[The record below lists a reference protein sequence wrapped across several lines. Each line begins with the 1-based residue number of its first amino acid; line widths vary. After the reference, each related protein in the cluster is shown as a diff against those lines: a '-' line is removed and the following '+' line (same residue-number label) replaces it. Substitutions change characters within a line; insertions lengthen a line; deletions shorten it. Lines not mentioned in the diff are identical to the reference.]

1 MIIIGADH
9 TGFELKKNI
18 IEYFIKN
25 NRVFK
30 DVTDYDVNLDDDY
43 PDVAREICLEV
54 LKEKENLGIAICGTG
69 IGISIA
75 CNKIN
80 GIRAALCLDEDMAK
94 MSRKHN
100 DANVLCL
107 GARLKYVEKIEDVY
121 NILDS
126 YLNTEF
132 EGARHE
138 RRLEKIVELEKN
150 NLEGGKIYGNS
161 I

>member
-9 TGFELKKNI
+9 TGFKLKKNI

-25 NRVFK
+25 KLVFK

-43 PDVAREICLEV
+43 PDVASEICLEV

-94 MSRKHN
+94 MSRMHN
-100 DANVLCL
+100 NANVLCL
-107 GARLKYVEKIEDVY
+107 GARLKYVEKIENVY

-132 EGARHE
+132 VGIRHE

>member
-25 NRVFK
+25 KLVFK

-132 EGARHE
+132 EGVRHE

>member
-132 EGARHE
+132 EGVRHE
-138 RRLEKIVELEKN
+138 RRLEKIVEIEKN